1 MQLLVDFFSW
11 LMEWCHSWCPSYWA
25 DIVIFTFITKVIQF
39 PLSLWCQANA
49 LKMVSLM
56 PESNRIKMNHYG
68 DKDAIGDKTAALFRR
83 ERYHPLLSLV
93 PLAVQIVILMC
104 FVKVIYGIGDRLA
117 APGAEKPLIACIP
130 VSDGG
135 LAWLMPILAGAA
147 AWLLG
152 FSQNVFNPLQHEQT
166 RTQQIVTNGISI
178 CISLFLGMFVAT
190 GVGLYWAASNVF
202 SILVQFGEN
211 VCLPPR
217 KYVDYP
223 ALRRSQVELMRF
235 EAALKASAKAVSR
248 EDRRRE
254 KADYKRF
261 FSVANKHLVFYAEGG
276 GFYKYFKPVIEWLLA
291 HSNVTIHYVTNDPKD
306 PILVLPPSRR
316 QVKAHG
322 GLVTTPAAGTAAV
335 REDAIL
341 NLQPDEFA
349 KRIRPYYIGQTRIIP
364 LMMKMDADM
373 VVMTTPDLGTYQIK
387 RSYVKK
393 DVEYVY
399 MDHGTSSMSMAF
411 RKGAFDHFDT
421 IFLNGRFLEPE
432 FRKTEELYGTKRK
445 TLVPTG
451 YAYLGDLIARY
462 RPPERKPFKQIL
474 IAPSHQAGNILESC
488 LGEMLDS
495 LAKVPDVRI
504 VLRPHP
510 QFVRRF
516 PVRWQAIR
524 AKAAARS
531 GVVIDDDFSKS
542 AALYESDV
550 LITDWSSIAYEYS
563 LVTKRPSVQVNTP
576 MKVVNPEYGRI
587 GIEPTDIT
595 FRDRIG
601 KAIDVADVPSLGAVV
616 TEMIAHPET
625 FAAKIAD
632 LLATEFYDPLKA
644 GEIAGR
650 YILDSLIAKGDK
662 RK

>member
-1 MQLLVDFFSW
+1 MQPLVEFFAW
-11 LMEWCHSWCPSYWA
+11 LMEWCHSWCPDYWA
-25 DIVIFTFITKVIQF
+25 DIVIFTSITKVIQF

-56 PESNRIKMNHYG
+56 PESNRIRMDHYG
-68 DKDAIGDKTAALFRR
+68 DRDAIGDKTAELFSRA
-83 ERYHPLLSLV
+83 RYHPLLSLV
-93 PLAVQIVILMC
+93 PLAIQVVILMC

-117 APGAEKPLIACIP
+117 VPGAAKPLIACIP

-135 LAWLMPILAGAA
+135 LAWFMPVLAGAA

-152 FSQNVFNPLQHEQT
+152 FSQNIFNPLQHEQT
-166 RTQQIVTNGISI
+166 RAQQLVTNGISI

-190 GVGLYWAASNVF
+190 GVGLYWAASNVL

-211 VCLPPR
+211 ICLPPK

-223 ALRRSQVELMRF
+223 ALRHSQAELVRF
-235 EAALKASAKAVSR
+235 EAALKAGAKTVSAA
-248 EDRRRE
+248 DRRRE
-254 KADYKRF
+254 KADYGRF

-291 HSNVTIHYVTNDPKD
+291 HSNVVIHYVTSDPKD
-306 PILVLPPSRR
+306 PIFDRVEVEKR
-316 QVKAHG
+316 G
-322 GLVTTPAAGTAAV
+322 GGG
-335 REDAIL
+335 E
-341 NLQPDEFA
+341 
-349 KRIRPYYIGQTRIIP
+349 RIRPYYIGPVKIIP
-364 LMMKMDADM
+364 LMMKMDAKM
-373 VVMTTPDLGTYQIK
+373 VVMTTPDLNTYQIK

-421 IFLNGRFLEPE
+421 IFLNGRYLEPE

-451 YAYLGDLIARY
+451 YAYLGDLMARY
-462 RPPERKPFKQIL
+462 RPVERRPFTQIL
-474 IAPSHQAGNILESC
+474 IAPSHQSGNILESC
-488 LGEMLDS
+488 LDEMLDS
-495 LAKVPDVRI
+495 LAKMPDVRI

-516 PVRWQAIR
+516 PAKWQAIR
-524 AKAAARS
+524 AKVATRS
-531 GVVIDDDFSKS
+531 GVVPDDDFSKP
-542 AALYESDV
+542 AALYESDI

-563 LVTKRPSVQVNTP
+563 LVTKRPSIQVNTP
-576 MKVVNPEYGRI
+576 IKVINPEYGRI
-587 GIEPTDIT
+587 GIEPTDLT

-601 KAIDVADVPSLGAVV
+601 RALDIAGVPSIDVVV

-644 GEIAGR
+644 GEAAGE
-650 YILDSLIAKGDK
+650 YILDSLIAREDK
-662 RK
+662 KK

>member
-1 MQLLVDFFSW
+1 MQVLVDFFAW
-11 LMEWCHSWCPSYWA
+11 LMEWCHSWCPNYWA

-56 PESNRIKMNHYG
+56 PESNRIRMNHYG
-68 DKDAIGDKTAALFRR
+68 DKDAIGDKTAALFKR
-83 ERYHPLLSLV
+83 EHYHPLLSLV
-93 PLAVQIVILMC
+93 PLAIQIVILMC
-104 FVKVIYGIGDRLA
+104 FVKVIYGIGDRLTV
-117 APGAEKPLIACIP
+117 PGAAKPLIACIP

-135 LAWLMPILAGAA
+135 LAWLMPVLAGAA

-152 FSQNVFNPLQHEQT
+152 FSQNIFNPLQHEQT
-166 RTQQIVTNGISI
+166 RAQQIVTNGISI

-190 GVGLYWAASNVF
+190 GVGLYWAASNVL

-211 VCLPPR
+211 ICLPPK

-223 ALRRSQVELMRF
+223 VLRRSQVELARF
-235 EAALKASAKAVSR
+235 EAALKASAKTVSAA
-248 EDRRRE
+248 DKRRE

-291 HSNVTIHYVTNDPKD
+291 HSNVVIHYVTNDPRDAIFEK
-306 PILVLPPSRR
+306 
-316 QVKAHG
+316 VKAG
-322 GLVTTPAAGTAAV
+322 GEGEQ
-335 REDAIL
+335 R
-341 NLQPDEFA
+341 
-349 KRIRPYYIGQTRIIP
+349 RIRPYYIGSVKIIP

-373 VVMTTPDLGTYQIK
+373 VVMTTPDLNTYQLK
-387 RSYVKK
+387 RSYVRK

-421 IFLNGRFLEPE
+421 IFLNGRYLEPE

-451 YAYLGDLIARY
+451 YAYLGDLMAQY
-462 RPPERKPFKQIL
+462 RPVEKKPFTQIL
-474 IAPSHQAGNILESC
+474 IAPSHQADNILESC
-488 LGEMLDS
+488 LDGMLDS
-495 LAKVPDVRI
+495 LAKVPDIRI
-504 VLRPHP
+504 ILRPHP

-516 PVRWQAIR
+516 PAKWQAIR
-524 AKAAARS
+524 AKAAARP
-531 GVVIDDDFSKS
+531 GVILDDDFSKP
-542 AALYESDV
+542 AALYESDI
-550 LITDWSSIAYEYS
+550 LITDWSSISYEYS
-563 LVTKRPSVQVNTP
+563 FVTKRPSIQINTP
-576 MKVVNPEYGRI
+576 MKVINREYGRI

-601 KAIDVADVPSLGAVV
+601 KALDVADVPSIGAVV

-625 FAAKIAD
+625 FAARISD

-644 GEIAGR
+644 GEVGGQ
-650 YILDSLIAKGDK
+650 YILDSLIAKKDK

>member
-11 LMEWCHSWCPSYWA
+11 LMEWCHSWCPNDWA

-68 DKDAIGDKTAALFRR
+68 DKDAIGDRTAALFRR

-93 PLAVQIVILMC
+93 PLAIQIVILMC

-135 LAWLMPILAGAA
+135 LAWFMPILAGAA

-152 FSQNVFNPLQHEQT
+152 FSQNVFNPLQREQT
-166 RTQQIVTNGISI
+166 RAQQIVTNGISI

-211 VCLPPR
+211 ACLPPR
-217 KYVDYP
+217 KFVDYP
-223 ALRRSQVELMRF
+223 ALRRSQVELARF
-235 EAALKASAKAVSR
+235 EAALKASVKTVSK
-248 EDRRRE
+248 EDKRRE

-306 PILVLPPSRR
+306 PIFDRVRVEKR
-316 QVKAHG
+316 GEG
-322 GLVTTPAAGTAAV
+322 GE
-335 REDAIL
+335 RM
-341 NLQPDEFA
+341 
-349 KRIRPYYIGQTRIIP
+349 RPYYIGQVKIIP

-373 VVMTTPDLGTYQIK
+373 VVMTTPDLGTYQLK

-462 RPPERKPFKQIL
+462 RPPERKSSKQIL

-488 LGEMLDS
+488 LDEMLDS

-531 GVVIDDDFSKS
+531 GVVIDDDFSKP
-542 AALYESDV
+542 APLYESDV

-650 YILDSLIAKGDK
+650 YILDSLIA
-662 RK
+662 RKK

>member
-1 MQLLVDFFSW
+1 MQVLVDFFAW
-11 LMEWCHSWCPSYWA
+11 LMEWCHSWCPNYWA

-83 ERYHPLLSLV
+83 EHYHPLLSLV
-93 PLAVQIVILMC
+93 PLAIQIVILMC
-104 FVKVIYGIGDRLA
+104 FVKVIYGIGDRLTV
-117 APGAEKPLIACIP
+117 PGAAKPLIACIP

-135 LAWLMPILAGAA
+135 LAWLMPLLAGAA

-152 FSQNVFNPLQHEQT
+152 FSQNIFNPLQHEQT
-166 RTQQIVTNGISI
+166 RAQQIVTNGISI

-190 GVGLYWAASNVF
+190 GVGLYWAASNVL

-211 VCLPPR
+211 LCLPPR

-223 ALRRSQVELMRF
+223 VLRRSQVELARF
-235 EAALKASAKAVSR
+235 EAALKASAKSVSK
-248 EDRRRE
+248 EDKRRE
-254 KADYKRF
+254 KADYRRF
-261 FSVANKHLVFYAEGG
+261 FGVANKHLVFYAEGG

-291 HSNVTIHYVTNDPKD
+291 HSNVVIHYVTNDPKD
-306 PILVLPPSRR
+306 AIFEK
-316 QVKAHG
+316 VKAG
-322 GLVTTPAAGTAAV
+322 GEGEQ
-335 REDAIL
+335 R
-341 NLQPDEFA
+341 
-349 KRIRPYYIGQTRIIP
+349 RIRPYYIGSVKIIP

-373 VVMTTPDLGTYQIK
+373 VVMTTPDLNTYQLK

-399 MDHGTSSMSMAF
+399 IDHGTSSMSMVF

-421 IFLNGRFLEPE
+421 IFLNGRYLEPE

-451 YAYLGDLIARY
+451 YAYLGDLMAQY
-462 RPPERKPFKQIL
+462 RPVGKKPFTQIL
-474 IAPSHQAGNILESC
+474 IAPSHQADNILESC
-488 LGEMLDS
+488 LNEMLDS
-495 LAKVPDVRI
+495 LAKVPDVRVI
-504 VLRPHP
+504 LRPHP

-516 PVRWQAIR
+516 PAKWQAIR
-524 AKAAARS
+524 TKAAARP
-531 GVVIDDDFSKS
+531 GVVLDDDFSKP
-542 AALYESDV
+542 AALYESDI
-550 LITDWSSIAYEYS
+550 LITDWSSISYEYS
-563 LVTKRPSVQVNTP
+563 LVTKRPSIQINTP
-576 MKVVNPEYGRI
+576 MKVINREYGRI

-601 KAIDVADVPSLGAVV
+601 KAIDVADVPSIGAVV

-625 FAAKIAD
+625 FAAKISD
-632 LLATEFYDPLKA
+632 LLTTEFYDPLKA
-644 GEIAGR
+644 GEVAGQ
-650 YILDSLIAKGDK
+650 YILDSLIARKDK

>member
-1 MQLLVDFFSW
+1 MQALVEFFSW
-11 LMEWCHSWCPSYWA
+11 LMEWCHSWCPNYWA

-56 PESNRIKMNHYG
+56 PESNRIRMNHYG
-68 DKDAIGDKTAALFRR
+68 DKDAIGDRTAALFKR
-83 ERYHPLLSLV
+83 EHYHPLLSLV
-93 PLAVQIVILMC
+93 PLAIQIVILMC
-104 FVKVIYGIGDRLA
+104 FVKVIYGIGDRLTV
-117 APGAEKPLIACIP
+117 PGAAKPLIACIP

-135 LAWLMPILAGAA
+135 LAWLMPLLAGAA

-166 RTQQIVTNGISI
+166 RAQQIVTNGISI

-190 GVGLYWAASNVF
+190 GVGLYWAASNVL

-211 VCLPPR
+211 LCLPPR

-223 ALRRSQVELMRF
+223 VLRRSQVELARF
-235 EAALKASAKAVSR
+235 EAALKASARTVSK

-254 KADYKRF
+254 KEDYKRF
-261 FSVANKHLVFYAEGG
+261 FKVANKHLVFYAEGG

-291 HSNVTIHYVTNDPKD
+291 HSNVVIHYVTNDPKD
-306 PILVLPPSRR
+306 ALLSVPRSLFPDPSRFR
-316 QVKAHG
+316 A
-322 GLVTTPAAGTAAV
+322 
-335 REDAIL
+335 
-341 NLQPDEFA
+341 
-349 KRIRPYYIGQTRIIP
+349 YYIGQTRIIP

-373 VVMTTPDLGTYQIK
+373 VVMTTPDLNTYQIK

-399 MDHGTSSMSMAF
+399 IDHGTSSMSMAF

-421 IFLNGRFLEPE
+421 IFLNGRYLEPE
-432 FRKTEELYGTKRK
+432 FRKSEELYGTRRK

-451 YAYLGDLIARY
+451 YAYLGDLMAQY
-462 RPPERKPFKQIL
+462 RPVGKKPFTQIL
-474 IAPSHQAGNILESC
+474 IAPSHQPDNILESC
-488 LGEMLDS
+488 LDEMLDS
-495 LAKVPDVRI
+495 LAKVPDIRI
-504 VLRPHP
+504 ILRPHP

-516 PVRWQAIR
+516 PAKWQAIR
-524 AKAAARS
+524 AKAAARP
-531 GVVIDDDFSKS
+531 GVVLDDDFSKP
-542 AALYESDV
+542 AALYESDI
-550 LITDWSSIAYEYS
+550 LITDWSSISYEYS
-563 LVTKRPSVQVNTP
+563 LVTKRPSIQVNTP
-576 MKVVNPEYGRI
+576 MKVINPEYGRI

-601 KAIDVADVPSLGAVV
+601 KSLDVADVPSVGAVV

-644 GEIAGR
+644 GEVAGQ
-650 YILDSLIAKGDK
+650 YILDSLIARKGK
-662 RK
+662 GK

>member
-1 MQLLVDFFSW
+1 MQVLVEFFAW
-11 LMEWCHSWCPSYWA
+11 LMEWCHSWCPNYWA
-25 DIVIFTFITKVIQF
+25 DIVIFTFITKIIQF

-68 DKDAIGDKTAALFRR
+68 DKDAIGDKTAELFKR

-93 PLAVQIVILMC
+93 PLAIQIVILMC

-117 APGAEKPLIACIP
+117 VPGAAKPLIACIP
-130 VSDGG
+130 ISDGG
-135 LAWLMPILAGAA
+135 LAWIMPILAGAA

-152 FSQNVFNPLQHEQT
+152 FSQNIFNPLQHEQT
-166 RTQQIVTNGISI
+166 RAQQIVTNGISI

-190 GVGLYWAASNVF
+190 GVGLYWAASNVL

-211 VCLPPR
+211 ACLPPK

-223 ALRRSQVELMRF
+223 VLRRSQVELARF
-235 EAALKASAKAVSR
+235 EAALKASVKTVSK
-248 EDRRRE
+248 EDKRRE
-254 KADYKRF
+254 KADYRRF
-261 FSVANKHLVFYAEGG
+261 FGVANKHLVFYAEGG

-291 HSNVTIHYVTNDPKD
+291 HSNVVIHYVTNDPKD
-306 PILVLPPSRR
+306 PIFEK
-316 QVKAHG
+316 VKG
-322 GLVTTPAAGTAAV
+322 EGEGEQ
-335 REDAIL
+335 R
-341 NLQPDEFA
+341 
-349 KRIRPYYIGQTRIIP
+349 RIRPYYIGSVKIIP

-373 VVMTTPDLGTYQIK
+373 VVMTTPDLNTYQLK

-399 MDHGTSSMSMAF
+399 IDHGTSSMSMVF

-421 IFLNGRFLEPE
+421 IFLNGRFLESE

-451 YAYLGDLIARY
+451 YPYLGELMANY
-462 RPPERKPFKQIL
+462 RPSAKKPFTQIL
-474 IAPSHQAGNILESC
+474 IAPSHQADNILESC
-488 LGEMLDS
+488 LDEMLDS
-495 LAKVPDVRI
+495 LAKVPDIRI
-504 VLRPHP
+504 ILRPHP

-516 PVRWQAIR
+516 PAKWQAIR
-524 AKAAARS
+524 AMVTARP
-531 GVVIDDDFSKS
+531 GIVLDDDFSKP
-542 AALYESDV
+542 AALYESDI
-550 LITDWSSIAYEYS
+550 LITDWSSISYEYS
-563 LVTKRPSVQVNTP
+563 LVTKRPSIQVNTP
-576 MKVVNPEYGRI
+576 MKVINREYGRI

-601 KAIDVADVPSLGAVV
+601 KALDVADVPSIGAVV

-625 FAAKIAD
+625 FAAKIED
-632 LLATEFYDPLKA
+632 LLATEFYDPLRA
-644 GEIAGR
+644 GEVAGQ
-650 YILDSLIAKGDK
+650 YILDSLIARKDK

>member
-1 MQLLVDFFSW
+1 MQVLVDFFSW
-11 LMEWCHSWCPSYWA
+11 LMEWCHSWCPNYWA
-25 DIVIFTFITKVIQF
+25 DIVIFTFITKIIQF
-39 PLSLWCQANA
+39 PLSLWCQVNA

-68 DKDAIGDKTAALFRR
+68 DKDAIGDRTAALFKR
-83 ERYHPLLSLV
+83 EHYHPLLSLV
-93 PLAVQIVILMC
+93 PLAIQIVILMC
-104 FVKVIYGIGDRLA
+104 FVKVIYGIGDRLTV
-117 APGAEKPLIACIP
+117 PGAAKPLIACIP

-135 LAWLMPILAGAA
+135 LAWLMPVFAGAA

-152 FSQNVFNPLQHEQT
+152 FSQNIFNPLQHEQT
-166 RTQQIVTNGISI
+166 RAQQIVTNGISI

-190 GVGLYWAASNVF
+190 GVGLYWAASNVL

-211 VCLPPR
+211 LCLPPK

-223 ALRRSQVELMRF
+223 VLRRSQVELARF
-235 EAALKASAKAVSR
+235 EAALKANAKTVSK

-254 KADYKRF
+254 KADYRRF

-291 HSNVTIHYVTNDPKD
+291 HSNVVIHYVTNDPKD
-306 PILVLPPSRR
+306 KVFDLV
-316 QVKAHG
+316 QVKAEG
-322 GLVTTPAAGTAAV
+322 
-335 REDAIL
+335 EDWKL
-341 NLQPDEFA
+341 
-349 KRIRPYYIGQTRIIP
+349 RIRPYYIGPTRIIP

-373 VVMTTPDLGTYQIK
+373 VVMTTPDLNTYQLK

-399 MDHGTSSMSMAF
+399 LDHGTSSMSMAF

-421 IFLNGRFLEPE
+421 IFLNGRYLEPE

-451 YAYLGDLIARY
+451 YAYLGDLMAQY
-462 RPPERKPFKQIL
+462 RPVGKKPFTQIL
-474 IAPSHQAGNILESC
+474 IAPSHQPDNILESC
-488 LGEMLDS
+488 LDEMLDS
-495 LAKVPDVRI
+495 LVKVPDVRI
-504 VLRPHP
+504 ILRPHP

-516 PVRWQAIR
+516 PARWQAIK
-524 AKAAARS
+524 AKAAVRP
-531 GVVIDDDFSKS
+531 GVVLDDDFSKP
-542 AALYESDV
+542 AALYESDI
-550 LITDWSSIAYEYS
+550 LITDWSSISYEYS
-563 LVTKRPSVQVNTP
+563 LVTKRPSIQVNTP
-576 MKVVNPEYGRI
+576 MKVINPEYGKI

-601 KAIDVADVPSLGAVV
+601 KSLDVADVPSIGAVV
-616 TEMIAHPET
+616 AEMIAHPER

-644 GEIAGR
+644 GEVAGQ
-650 YILDSLIAKGDK
+650 YILDSLISKRSKGK
-662 RK
+662 

>member
-1 MQLLVDFFSW
+1 MQVLVDFFAW
-11 LMEWCHSWCPSYWA
+11 LMEWCHSWCPNYWA

-56 PESNRIKMNHYG
+56 PESNRIRMNHYG
-68 DKDAIGDKTAALFRR
+68 DKDAIGDKTAALFKR
-83 ERYHPLLSLV
+83 EHYHPLLSLV
-93 PLAVQIVILMC
+93 PLAIQIVILMC
-104 FVKVIYGIGDRLA
+104 FVKVIYGIGDRLTV
-117 APGAEKPLIACIP
+117 PGAAKPLIACIP

-135 LAWLMPILAGAA
+135 LAWLMPVLAGAA

-152 FSQNVFNPLQHEQT
+152 FSQNIFNPLQHEQT
-166 RTQQIVTNGISI
+166 RAQQIVTNGISI

-190 GVGLYWAASNVF
+190 GVGLYWAASNVL

-211 VCLPPR
+211 ICLPPR

-223 ALRRSQVELMRF
+223 VLRRSQVELARF
-235 EAALKASAKAVSR
+235 EAALKASAKTVSAA
-248 EDRRRE
+248 DKRRE

-291 HSNVTIHYVTNDPKD
+291 HSNVVIHYVTNDPRDAIFEK
-306 PILVLPPSRR
+306 
-316 QVKAHG
+316 VKAG
-322 GLVTTPAAGTAAV
+322 GEGEQ
-335 REDAIL
+335 R
-341 NLQPDEFA
+341 
-349 KRIRPYYIGQTRIIP
+349 RIRPYYIGSVKIIP

-373 VVMTTPDLGTYQIK
+373 VVMTTPDLNTYQLK
-387 RSYVKK
+387 RSYVRK

-421 IFLNGRFLEPE
+421 IFLNGRYLEPE

-451 YAYLGDLIARY
+451 YAYLGDLMAQY
-462 RPPERKPFKQIL
+462 RPVEKKPFTQIL
-474 IAPSHQAGNILESC
+474 IAPSHQADNILESC
-488 LGEMLDS
+488 LDGMLDS
-495 LAKVPDVRI
+495 LAKVPDIRI
-504 VLRPHP
+504 ILRPHP

-516 PVRWQAIR
+516 PAKWQAIR
-524 AKAAARS
+524 AKAAARP
-531 GVVIDDDFSKS
+531 GVILDDDFSKP
-542 AALYESDV
+542 AALYESDI
-550 LITDWSSIAYEYS
+550 LITDWSSISYEYS
-563 LVTKRPSVQVNTP
+563 FVTKRPSIQINTP
-576 MKVVNPEYGRI
+576 MKVINREYGRI

-601 KAIDVADVPSLGAVV
+601 KALDVADVPSIGAVV

-625 FAAKIAD
+625 FAARISD

-644 GEIAGR
+644 GEVGGQ
-650 YILDSLIAKGDK
+650 YILDSLIAKKDK